1 MMTTPFEYA
10 HHNQT
15 QFLDELKHLISIP
28 SISTQPEHASDVLQV
43 ANWIRD
49 KMLSMGMTQVELIH
63 IPEGRHPCVL
73 GEWSEAGDDA
83 PTALIYCHY
92 DVQPAEIE
100 DGWKTQPFEPTE
112 RDGKLYG
119 RGAVDSKLH
128 VIAQLNAIESLL
140 KTDSLAVNVKVL
152 CEGEEES
159 GSETINTF
167 IAQYPERLQ
176 ADIAVISDG
185 CIMEGQPTLVYG
197 LRGIVTMELHVYGP
211 QKDLH
216 SGHFGGSTH
225 NPIQALAE
233 IIAQLH
239 DESGFI
245 TVPNFY
251 DDVILLN
258 EDERESLKA
267 VNQYTESEWRDV
279 ANSPNPYG
287 EPEYTMHERVGARP
301 TLEIN
306 GIKGGYAE
314 SGFKTVLPS
323 HAMAKISCRLV
334 PNQHPTVIYET
345 LKKYVEGIT
354 PLSVRSELI
363 QLETGASAI
372 VLDRQSVA
380 MQAGMV
386 AYEVGWG
393 TKPIFERAG
402 GSVPITYELQKIA
415 DETIIMGFGYRSGTA
430 HGPNEHI
437 YIDQLYNGIHSAITF
452 LQEIGQRYDQ

>member
-1 MMTTPFEYA
+1 MTNPLDYA
-10 HHNQT
+10 NQN
-15 QFLDELKHLISIP
+15 QERFLNELKHLISIP
-28 SISTQPEHASDVLQV
+28 SISTQPEHTSDVLQV

-49 KMLSMGMTQVELIH
+49 KMLSMGMSKADLIH
-63 IPEGRHPCVL
+63 MPEGRHPCVL
-73 GEWSEAGDDA
+73 GEWLDAGENVA
-83 PTALIYCHY
+83 TILIYCHY

-100 DGWKTQPFEPTE
+100 DGWQTPPFEPTE
-112 RDGKLYG
+112 HDDKLYG

-140 KTDSLAVNVKVL
+140 KTDSLSVNVKVL

-159 GSETINTF
+159 GSETINAF
-167 IAQYPERLQ
+167 IGQQPERLK

-185 CIMEGQPTLVYG
+185 CIMKGQPTLVYG

-251 DDVILLN
+251 EDVVVLDT
-258 EDERESLKA
+258 DERESLEA
-267 VNQYTESEWRDV
+267 VNQYTEAEWRDV

-287 EPEYTMHERVGARP
+287 EPDYTMHERVGARP

-306 GIKGGYAE
+306 GIKGGYAG

-334 PNQHPTVIYET
+334 TNQNPSVIYEI
-345 LKKYVEGIT
+345 LKKHIEQIT
-354 PLSVRSELI
+354 PSSVRSELI

-372 VLDRQSVA
+372 LLDRESVA
-380 MQAGMV
+380 MQAGKI
-386 AYEVGWG
+386 AYEAGWG

-415 DETIIMGFGYRSGTA
+415 DDMVIMGFGYRSGTA

-437 YIDQLYNGIHSAITF
+437 FIDQLYNGIQSAITF
-452 LQEIGQRYDQ
+452 LQEIGKHYDQ